1 LVAARTTDPLT
12 CDSFF
17 EGRLEIRQP
26 RDGYRFSIDA
36 VLLGNAV
43 RPRPGDRVL
52 DLGTGCGIVP
62 LILVFRFPGISVT
75 GLELQPGL
83 AELARRNV
91 VLNGM
96 TAAIEIQEG
105 DLRQIRLG
113 SATAPFDVVASNP
126 PFRKAHAGRVNLG
139 AQRALA
145 RHEIA
150 ATLSDVVRCAERML
164 RKGGRFVT
172 VYAAERLTDIC
183 CQMRLAG
190 LEPKRLQ
197 VVHSRRAEAAKLIV
211 LEGRKGGRPGLDIGP
226 PLFVYADNGA
236 YSDAVAA
243 MLRP

>member
-1 LVAARTTDPLT
+1 LVTVRTNDPLT

-17 EGRLEIRQP
+17 GGRLQVRQH

-36 VLLGNAV
+36 VLLANFV

-62 LILVFRFPGISVT
+62 LILVLRFPGITVT

-83 AELARRNV
+83 ADLARQNV
-91 VLNGM
+91 ALNGM

-105 DLRQIRLG
+105 DLRQVRPG
-113 SATAPFDVVASNP
+113 RARAPYDVVASNP
-126 PFRKAHAGRVNLG
+126 PYRKAHAGRVSPG
-139 AQRALA
+139 AQRAVA

-150 ATLSDVVRCAERML
+150 ATLSDVVGCAERML
-164 RKGGRFVT
+164 RTGGRFVA
-172 VYAAERLTDIC
+172 VYAAERLADIC
-183 CQMRLAG
+183 CEMRLAG

-197 VVHSRRAEAAKLIV
+197 MIYSRPGEAAKLIV
-211 LEGRKGGRPGLDIGP
+211 LEGLKGGRPGLEIGA
-226 PLFVYADNGA
+226 PLFVYAANGG
-236 YSDAVAA
+236 YSDALAA